1 MEEKVIKTTDK
12 KAPINEQIKAKEV
25 RLVGVDG
32 QQIGVVSISEA
43 LALAEEA
50 NVDLV
55 EMVANANPP
64 VCRLMDYGKFLFEQ
78 GKKKA
83 QDEKKPKADTDQ
95 RD

>member
-1 MEEKVIKTTDK
+1 M
-12 KAPINEQIKAKEV
+12 

-83 QDEKKPKADTDQ
+83 QAKKKPKADTDQ

>member
-1 MEEKVIKTTDK
+1 M
-12 KAPINEQIKAKEV
+12 

-32 QQIGVVSISEA
+32 QQIGVVSINEA

-83 QDEKKPKADTDQ
+83 QAKKTKNRHRSKRLNLDL
-95 RD
+95 